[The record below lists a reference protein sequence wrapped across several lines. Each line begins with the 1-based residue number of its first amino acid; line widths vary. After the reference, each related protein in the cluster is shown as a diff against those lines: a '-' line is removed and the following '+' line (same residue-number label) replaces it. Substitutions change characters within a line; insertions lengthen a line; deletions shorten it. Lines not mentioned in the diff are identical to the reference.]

1 MESDHTEPVL
11 SIQAFDPNRHDRT
24 GFSSG
29 VSRIDN
35 FLKRTARKH
44 QDGDF
49 TRVWVACLRGER
61 RVLGNYAINAHAI
74 EAGELPDD
82 VRRGAPRHGSV
93 PSAYLSMVGVDTSF
107 QRRGL
112 GRALLVDALGRI
124 EAASRS
130 VGIKAVVLDVIDDGG
145 SDAFLRRLRFYER
158 MGFVSFP
165 SRPTRMFIAMSTVRD
180 ALSSSAHSRG

>member
-1 MESDHTEPVL
+1 MESDDTEPLL
-11 SIQAFDPNRHDRT
+11 SIQAFNPVRHERS

-61 RVLGNYAINAHAI
+61 QVLGYYAINAHGI
-74 EAGELPDD
+74 EAGELPGDL
-82 VRRGAPRHGSV
+82 RKGAPRHGTV
-93 PSAYLSMVGVDTSF
+93 PGAYLSMVGVDTSF

-112 GRALLVDALGRI
+112 GRALLVDALRRI
-124 EAASRS
+124 EAASRT

-145 SDAFLRRLRFYER
+145 TDAFLRRLRFYER
-158 MGFVSFP
+158 MGFLPFP
-165 SRPTRMFIAMSTVRD
+165 SWPTRMFIAMSTVRE
-180 ALSSSAHSRG
+180 ALESG

>member
-1 MESDHTEPVL
+1 MESDDTEPVL
-11 SIQAFDPNRHDRT
+11 SIQAFDPNRHERT

-49 TRVWVACLRGER
+49 TRVWVACLRGKR
-61 RVLGNYAINAHAI
+61 RVLGYYAINAHAV
-74 EAGELPDD
+74 EAKDLPDD
-82 VRRGAPRHGSV
+82 VRRGAPLHGSV
-93 PSAYLSMVGVDTSF
+93 PGAYLSMVGVDTSF

-112 GRALLVDALGRI
+112 GRALLVDALERI
-124 EAASRS
+124 EAASRT

-145 SDAFLRRLRFYER
+145 SDAFLRRLRFYEG
-158 MGFVSFP
+158 MGFVPFP
-165 SRPTRMFIAMSTVRD
+165 SRPTRMFIVMSTVRK
-180 ALSSSAHSRG
+180 ALESR